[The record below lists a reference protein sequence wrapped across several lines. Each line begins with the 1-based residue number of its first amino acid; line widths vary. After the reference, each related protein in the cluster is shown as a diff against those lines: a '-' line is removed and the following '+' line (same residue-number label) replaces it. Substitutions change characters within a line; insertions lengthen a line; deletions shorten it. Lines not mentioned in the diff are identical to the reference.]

1 MTEQRDISATDIA
14 IIGMAVR
21 VPGANTVEQFWRNL
35 RDGVESIR
43 SLTEEELLAAG
54 ETPDKL
60 RDKNY
65 VARAADLD
73 GMELFDADFFGF
85 GRREAA
91 IMDPQHR
98 QFLECAWEAIESSAR
113 PPKSVN
119 GPVSVFAGCG
129 MGSYFYFNICSHQK
143 LLDQVGMFLLRHT
156 GNDKDFLATRVS
168 HVFDLRGPSVNLQT
182 ACSTSLVAVHY
193 ACQSL
198 LNGECDMALAGGV
211 TIELPHRRGY
221 TFQDGEILSPDGH
234 CRAFDHRAE
243 GTVFGSGAGVVV
255 LRRLA
260 DAIADGDPIRAVI
273 KATAINND
281 GASKAGYLAP
291 SVTGQAE
298 AIVEAHTLA
307 GIKADTV
314 QYVECHGT
322 GTRIGDPIEIEALTD
337 AFRHST
343 DKKGFCRVGSVKSN
357 IGHLDTAAG
366 VVSLIKAALAL
377 EHGEIPP
384 TLGYEKPNPAINF
397 AASPFLV
404 CDRLTPWPTN
414 NGPRRAGVN
423 SLGVGGTNAHA
434 VLEQAPTRP
443 PAVARTDG
451 EAPHL
456 LVLSAKSRKALDES
470 GRRLADFLASDSDAT
485 LPEIASTLFHGRTHF
500 AHRRAVAARDRAQA
514 ISILRATDRNAA
526 VAHTLVENAAGA
538 VFLFP
543 GGGAQYPGMGRSLYR
558 QEPAFRK
565 SVDEG
570 LGYLPAEAAAE
581 VRALWLDDA
590 TSDAAQRFLNPA
602 LQLPA
607 ILIMEIAI
615 ARLWMG
621 WGIKPVA
628 LIGHSMGENAAA
640 CIAGVMSFKRA
651 VELVYLRG
659 RLFTEIPPGGMLS
672 VPLAEKD
679 LLARLPPDLDLAS
692 VNAPELCVVSGT
704 NDALDRFEAALAE
717 DEVQAIRVPIDIAAH
732 SRMLQPILERFEAF
746 LKGGPLAAPK
756 IPIVSNLT
764 GTWLTDAQAR
774 DPGYWRAHL
783 NSTVKFAEGMSVL
796 ADDPARIYIEVG
808 PGRTMSSL
816 VKAQGS
822 INANQV
828 INSLPHADDAT
839 DDREH
844 FLSAVGRAWA
854 TGLPLPLERLWAGV
868 ETRRVL
874 LPTYPFQHEPYWIAP
889 NEEQRSAGAGTLKH
903 ATIDDWFAAP
913 TWVRSPLLSQPEHS
927 ADAKESVGRSWLVYS
942 DGSRLA
948 ARIAERLEGTV
959 VVVTNGPEFK
969 KIDERRWNVDFAG
982 SPRSSSQHQQL
993 LDELR
998 EGGLQPTDV
1007 VYCCGLDGL
1016 STSLGTR
1023 VKHEG
1028 VQEKLRATFFVPT
1041 FIARALGR
1049 LGDPLN
1055 FNVVTREL
1063 TRIND
1068 ETVDPL
1074 RATLI
1079 GPVLV
1084 APRENPQIKTR
1095 CIDVERLWLGR
1106 TTRQAEVAVLDELN
1120 APPTDRL
1127 VALRGTSRWVQSLHK
1142 LSVPAASQGAPWLR
1156 DGGVYVITGGLGG
1169 IALKMAE
1176 HFAQLKNVKLALL
1189 ARSDLPPAA
1198 EWDDILRILPEES
1211 IGAQRMR
1218 RIRAIRELG
1227 SEVDVFTCDIADG
1240 DRVER
1245 ALQQIRAKF
1254 GPVTG
1259 IIHAA
1264 GVMDDEPIE
1273 SKSLNSMLRVL
1284 LPKVAGALHL
1294 DRLIREPLDF
1304 FILFS
1309 SVASSLGLPGQVD
1322 YTAANAFLDAFAT
1335 DRASRAP
1342 GRTVVINWNAWRDI
1356 GMAARASDEQQH
1368 GRAPSSV
1375 VAHPA
1380 LDGYSDDAGTGR
1392 TFVTDFAIDRHW
1404 LLSEHK
1410 IKNGMALLSG
1420 TTFVELARAAF
1431 SVGKAPGPI
1440 EINDLTFLTPFQV
1453 AEGTT
1458 RRLVIQVVAEGGASE
1473 ITMRTAG
1480 DDARSLPHVIGDV
1493 SAYDGLAPAAV
1504 DLDAIVARCPTHL
1517 SVLRGGTGDTNFVDF
1532 GPRWENLR
1540 SVRYGRREALL
1551 ELALDPKFA
1560 PDLEHYLLHPSMLDI
1575 ATGGTQRLIPDFDPD
1590 TDFYVPVLYGRLRLF
1605 APMPQRIFSHVKL
1618 RPESGN
1624 GEAFFDIT
1632 LMGIDGQPFCEISRF
1647 GMKRIDVNSALVGTK
1662 VATNTASTGDTALQK
1677 VLRDAIAP
1685 AEGLAAFDRI
1695 MAQPHLVQCIA
1706 SSMDVGAWERS
1717 LDADSAAMPQSDA
1730 EEGGA
1735 GGFSRPDLD
1744 SVYEAPET
1752 DSEKHLAGVWSELLG
1767 IRQIGVN
1774 DDFFQLGGHS
1784 LHAVRLFV
1792 AVRKRFGV
1800 SLPLS
1805 TLFERP
1811 SIRPLAKLLDSQ
1823 SPQKQT
1829 AASVLNGSTEAS
1841 ASRTEYSSLVP
1852 IQPIGERPAFYCAA
1866 GMGGNPLNLRALAI
1880 QMGIDQPF
1888 YGLQPQ
1894 GLDGMSKLHQT
1905 VPEMATHYIV
1915 EIRRKQPNGPYYLG
1929 GYSGGGVVAFE
1940 MAKQLVAQG
1949 EQIGALV
1956 FLDSPAP
1963 GVELPSI
1970 VGKFG
1975 MHTEAFRKKGVRY
1988 LAELAL
1994 GAWNRRVAA
2003 VATLVRKPLRR
2014 LFPYHYRLENIAD
2027 TWNEACAAYRP
2038 IPYAGDAM
2046 LFRAS
2051 TDFVLGV
2058 DIGRLNGWD
2067 RLVLGNIEVNE
2078 CPGDHSSMCDQPHVR
2093 VLARRLRSYLQRQ
2106 VRDTT
2111 ARDAEPL
2118 PEIEPR
2124 KTAPVEL
2131 LQTIAS

>member
-1 MTEQRDISATDIA
+1 MSQESDTPVADVA
-14 IIGMAVR
+14 IIGMALR
-21 VPGANTVEQFWRNL
+21 VPGAGTVEQFWRNL

-54 ETPDKL
+54 ESPDKL
-60 RDKNY
+60 RDNY
-65 VARAADLD
+65 VARSADLY
-73 GMELFDADFFGF
+73 GMELFDPDFFGF
-85 GRREAA
+85 SRQEAA

-98 QFLECAWEAIESSAR
+98 HFLECAWEAIESSAR

-119 GPVSVFAGCG
+119 GPVGVFAGCG

-168 HVFDLRGPSVNLQT
+168 HLFDLRGPSVNVQT

-198 LNGECDMALAGGV
+198 LNAECDIALAGGV

-221 TFQDGEILSPDGH
+221 TYQDGEILSPDGH
-234 CRAFDHRAE
+234 CRAFDHRAA

-307 GIKADTV
+307 GIKADTL

-366 VVSLIKAALAL
+366 VVSLIKTALAL

-404 CDRLTPWPTN
+404 CDRLTPWPAT

-434 VLEQAPTRP
+434 VLEQAPARP
-443 PAVARTDG
+443 TAARVDG
-451 EAPHL
+451 KGPHL
-456 LVLSAKSRKALDES
+456 LVLSAKSRKALDDS
-470 GRRLADFLASDSDAT
+470 GRRLADFLASDSGMALADV
-485 LPEIASTLFHGRTHF
+485 ASTLFHGRTHF
-500 AHRRAVAARDRAQA
+500 AHRRAVAVRDRAQA
-514 ISILRATDRNAA
+514 ISVLRATDRNAA
-526 VAHTLVENAAGA
+526 AAHTLVEKASGA

-543 GGGAQYPGMGRSLYR
+543 GGGAQYPRMGQSLYR
-558 QEPAFRK
+558 QEPTFRK
-565 SVDEG
+565 TVDEG
-570 LGYLPAEAAAE
+570 LGYLPADVAAE

-590 TSDAAQRFLNPA
+590 TADAAQRFLNPA

-607 ILIMEIAI
+607 ILITEIAI

-640 CIAGVMSFKRA
+640 CIAGVLSFKRA
-651 VELVYLRG
+651 VELVHLRG
-659 RLFTEIPPGGMLS
+659 QLFTEVPSGGMLS
-672 VPLAEKD
+672 VPLAEQD
-679 LLARLPPDLDLAS
+679 LLARLPPDLDVAS
-692 VNAPELCVVSGT
+692 VNAPELCVVSGA
-704 NDALDRFEAALAE
+704 NDALDRFQAALAKDDIE
-717 DEVQAIRVPIDIAAH
+717 AIRVPIDIAAH
-732 SRMLQPILERFEAF
+732 SRMLRPILERFEAF
-746 LKGGPLAAPK
+746 LKGAPLAAPK

-774 DPGYWRAHL
+774 DPAYWRAHL
-783 NSTVKFAEGMSVL
+783 SSTVKFAEGMRVL
-796 ADDPARIYIEVG
+796 AEVPARIYIEVG

-816 VKAQGS
+816 VKVQGS
-822 INANQV
+822 INVNQV
-828 INSLPHADDAT
+828 INSLPHADEAN
-839 DDREH
+839 DDRVH
-844 FLSAVGRAWA
+844 FLGSIGRAWA
-854 TGLPLPLERLWAGV
+854 TGLAVPLERLWAGI
-868 ETRRVL
+868 ETRRIS

-889 NEEQRSAGAGTLKH
+889 NAASRSARAGTLKH
-903 ATIDDWFAAP
+903 EAIDDWFAAP
-913 TWVRSPLLSQPEHS
+913 TWVRSPLLSPPDEPL
-927 ADAKESVGRSWLVYS
+927 DAKESAGRCWLVYS
-942 DGSRLA
+942 DGSTLA
-948 ARIAERLEGTV
+948 GRIARRLEGTV
-959 VVVTNGPEFK
+959 VVVTKGSEFK
-969 KIDERRWNVDFAG
+969 KIDERRWNVDH
-982 SPRSSSQHQQL
+982 RSASQHQEL
-993 LDELR
+993 LDELKQ
-998 EGGLQPTDV
+998 EGFQPTDV

-1016 STSLGTR
+1016 STALGTR
-1023 VKHEG
+1023 VK
-1028 VQEKLRATFFVPT
+1028 QEDFQDKLRATFFVPT
-1041 FIARALGR
+1041 FILRALGR
-1049 LGDPLN
+1049 LGDPVN
-1055 FNVVTREL
+1055 FSVVTREL
-1063 TRIND
+1063 AQVRN

-1074 RATLI
+1074 RAALI

-1084 APRENPQIKTR
+1084 APRETPQIETR

-1106 TTRQAEVAVLDELN
+1106 TTRQAEEALFDELKT
-1120 APPTDRL
+1120 PPVDRL
-1127 VALRGTSRWVQSLHK
+1127 VALRGASRWVQSLHK
-1142 LSVPAASQGAPWLR
+1142 LRVPAASQGTPWLR
-1156 DGGVYVITGGLGG
+1156 EGGVYVITGGLGG
-1169 IALKMAE
+1169 IALEIAE
-1176 HFAQLKNVKLALL
+1176 HFARSKKLKLALL
-1189 ARSDLPPAA
+1189 ARSELPPEA
-1198 EWDDILRILPEES
+1198 EWDDVLRVIPEAS
-1211 IGAQRMR
+1211 AGAQRMR
-1218 RIRAIRELG
+1218 RIRAIRQLG
-1227 SEVDVFTCDIADG
+1227 SEVGVFTCDLADG
-1240 DRVER
+1240 DRVEQ
-1245 ALQQIRAKF
+1245 ALQQVRAKL

-1259 IIHAA
+1259 VIHAA
-1264 GVMDDEPIE
+1264 GVMDDGPIE
-1273 SKSLNSMLRVL
+1273 SRSLSSMQRVL
-1284 LPKVAGALHL
+1284 LPKVGGAIHL

-1335 DRASRAP
+1335 ERASREP
-1342 GRTVVINWNAWRDI
+1342 GRTLVINWNAWRDI
-1356 GMAARASDEQQH
+1356 GMAARASTEQQH
-1368 GRAPSSV
+1368 GRSPSSV

-1380 LDGYSDDAGTGR
+1380 LDGYSDDPGTGR
-1392 TFVTDFAIDRHW
+1392 TFVTDFAVDRHW

-1431 SVGKAPGPI
+1431 SVGKTPGPI

-1458 RRLVIQVVAEGGASE
+1458 RRLVIQVAAEGGASE
-1473 ITMRTAG
+1473 ISMRTAG

-1493 SAYDGLAPAAV
+1493 SAYDGVDPARV
-1504 DLDAIVARCPTHL
+1504 DLDVIIARCPTHF
-1517 SVLRGGTGDTNFVDF
+1517 SVLRGGTGDQHFVDF

-1540 SVRYGRREALL
+1540 SARYGKREALL

-1560 PDLEHYLLHPSMLDI
+1560 PDLEHYLLHPAMLDI
-1575 ATGGTQRLIPDFDPD
+1575 ATGGAQRLIPGFDPHA
-1590 TDFYVPVLYGRLRLF
+1590 DFYVPVAYGRLRLF
-1605 APMPQRIFSHVKL
+1605 DRMPQRIFSHVRL
-1618 RPESGN
+1618 RPRSGN

-1632 LMGIDGQPFCEISRF
+1632 LMDIEGRPFCEITRF
-1647 GMKRIDVNSALVGTK
+1647 TMKRIDANSALVGK
-1662 VATNTASTGDTALQK
+1662 TAAAKTAVMGDTALQK

-1685 AEGLAAFDRI
+1685 AEGLAVFDRI

-1706 SSMDVGAWERS
+1706 SSMDVGAWGRS
-1717 LDADSAAMPQSDA
+1717 LDVDGAEKSPSDS
-1730 EEGGA
+1730 EEGGT

-1744 SVYEAPET
+1744 SAYEEPET
-1752 DSEKHLAGVWSELLG
+1752 DSEKLLARIWSELLG
-1767 IRQIGVN
+1767 VRQIGVN

-1792 AVRKRFGV
+1792 AIGKQYGI

-1805 TLFERP
+1805 TLFEKP
-1811 SIRPLAKLLDSQ
+1811 SIRTLATLLDTQ
-1823 SPQKQT
+1823 SPRQQL
-1829 AASVLNGSTEAS
+1829 AASVQDGSAQPTTP
-1841 ASRTEYSSLVP
+1841 SRTEYSSLVP
-1852 IQPIGERPAFYCAA
+1852 IQPFGEGPAFYCAA
-1866 GMGGNPLNLRALAI
+1866 GMGGNPLNLRALALE
-1880 QMGIDQPF
+1880 MGIDQPF

-1894 GLDGMSKLHQT
+1894 GLDGISKLHRTIPQ
-1905 VPEMATHYIV
+1905 MAAHYIA
-1915 EIRRKQPNGPYYLG
+1915 EIRRKQPNGPYFLG

-1949 EQIGALV
+1949 ERIGALV
-1956 FLDSPAP
+1956 FLDSVAP

-1970 VGKFG
+1970 VGKLGKHVEGFREEG
-1975 MHTEAFRKKGVRY
+1975 MRY
-1988 LAELAL
+1988 VLAAAL
-1994 GAWNRRVAA
+1994 GALNRRVEAVAA
-2003 VATLVRKPLRR
+2003 VVRKPLRR
-2014 LFPYHYRLENIAD
+2014 LFPYHYRLESIAD
-2027 TWNEACAAYRP
+2027 TWNEAFAAYQP
-2038 IPYAGDAM
+2038 TPYAGDGM
-2046 LFRAS
+2046 LYRAS
-2051 TDFVLGV
+2051 TGFVIGF
-2058 DIGRLNGWD
+2058 DIGRLNGWE
-2067 RLVLGNIEVNE
+2067 RWIQGAIEVNE
-2078 CPGDHSSMCDQPHVR
+2078 CPGDHSSMCEQPHVR
-2093 VLARRLRSYLQRQ
+2093 VLSRRLKSYLQRQ
-2106 VRDTT
+2106 VRDTM
-2111 ARDAEPL
+2111 ASEAEPG
-2118 PEIEPR
+2118 PESESLR
-2124 KTAPVEL
+2124 TASARPLYAV
-2131 LQTIAS
+2131 AS

>member
-1 MTEQRDISATDIA
+1 MSEQRNISATDIA
-14 IIGMAVR
+14 IIGMALR
-21 VPGANTVEQFWRNL
+21 VPGADTVGQFWRNL
-35 RDGVESIR
+35 RDSVESIR
-43 SLTEEELLAAG
+43 SVTEEELLAAG
-54 ETPDKL
+54 ESPERF

-65 VARAADLD
+65 VARTADLA
-73 GMELFDADFFGF
+73 GMESFDADFFGF
-85 GRREAA
+85 GRQEAA

-113 PPKSVN
+113 PTKSVN
-119 GPVSVFAGCG
+119 GPVGVFAGCG
-129 MGSYFYFNICSHQK
+129 MGSYFYFNICSHPK

-156 GNDKDFLATRVS
+156 GNDKDFLATRAS
-168 HVFDLRGPSVNLQT
+168 HLFDLRGPSVNVQT

-221 TFQDGEILSPDGH
+221 TYQDGEILSPDGH
-234 CRAFDHRAE
+234 CRAFDHRAA

-281 GASKAGYLAP
+281 GATKAGYLAP
-291 SVTGQAE
+291 SVSGQAE

-307 GIKADTV
+307 GITADTV

-397 AASPFLV
+397 AASPFVV
-404 CDRLTPWPTN
+404 CDRLTPWPATD
-414 NGPRRAGVN
+414 GPRRAGVN

-434 VLEQAPTRP
+434 VLEQAPTGLRSG
-443 PAVARTDG
+443 ARADG
-451 EAPHL
+451 EGPHV
-456 LVLSAKSRKALDES
+456 LVLSAKSRKALDEG
-470 GRRLADFLASDSDAT
+470 GRRLADFLSTEPDTA
-485 LPEIASTLFHGRTHF
+485 LPDVAATLFHGRAHF
-500 AHRRAVAARDRAQA
+500 AHRRVVAARDRAQA
-514 ISILRATDRNAA
+514 ISVLRVTDRTAA
-526 VAHTLVENAAGA
+526 AAHTAVENTSGA

-543 GGGAQYPGMGRSLYR
+543 GGGAQYPGMARSLYR
-558 QEPAFRK
+558 QHPAFRK

-570 LGYLPAEAAAE
+570 LGYLPADVAAE
-581 VRALWLDDA
+581 VRSLWLDES
-590 TSDAAQRFLNPA
+590 TPDAAQRFLNPA

-607 ILIMEIAI
+607 ILITEIAV
-615 ARLWMG
+615 ARLWMS

-640 CIAGVMSFKRA
+640 CIAGVLSFKRA
-651 VELVYLRG
+651 VELVHLRG
-659 RLFTEIPPGGMLS
+659 RLFTEVPPGGMLS

-679 LLARLPPDLDLAS
+679 LLARLPADLDLAS

-704 NDALDRFEAALAE
+704 NDALDRFQAILAK
-717 DEVQAIRVPIDIAAH
+717 DEIEAIRVPIDIAAH
-732 SRMLQPILERFEAF
+732 SRMLKAILERFEAF
-746 LKGGPLAAPK
+746 LKAAPLAAPK

-774 DPGYWRAHL
+774 DPAYWRAHL
-783 NSTVKFAEGMSVL
+783 SSTVKFAEGMRVL
-796 ADDPARIYIEVG
+796 AEDPTRIYIEVG

-828 INSLPHADDAT
+828 INTLPHADEAA
-839 DDREH
+839 DDHVH
-844 FLSAVGRAWA
+844 FLGAVGRAWA
-854 TGLPLPLERLWAGV
+854 TGLAVPLERLWAGV
-868 ETRRVL
+868 ETRRVA

-889 NEEQRSAGAGTLKH
+889 NEAPRSASGGSFKH
-903 ATIDDWFAAP
+903 QTADDWFAAP
-913 TWVRSPLLSQPEHS
+913 TWARSPLLSRPDPS
-927 ADAKESVGRSWLVYS
+927 AEGSEVAERRWLIFS
-942 DGSRLA
+942 DGSSLA
-948 ARIAERLEGTV
+948 ARLAKRLEGRV
-959 VVVTNGPEFK
+959 VIVTNGAEFK
-969 KIDERRWNVDFAG
+969 KVDENHWNIDVRW
-982 SPRSSSQHQQL
+982 SSHYQ
-993 LDELR
+993 ELVEALR
-998 EGGLQPTDV
+998 GDGFLPTDV
-1007 VYCCGLDGL
+1007 VYCCDLNGKPATLVSRARPDEL
-1016 STSLGTR
+1016 
-1023 VKHEG
+1023 
-1028 VQEKLRATFFVPT
+1028 QEKLRATFFIPT
-1041 FIARALGR
+1041 WIIRTLGR
-1049 LGDPLN
+1049 LGDPIN
-1055 FNVVTREL
+1055 FSVVTRDL
-1063 TRIND
+1063 AQVND
-1068 ETVDPL
+1068 ERIDPV
-1074 RATLI
+1074 RSTLI

-1084 APRENPQIKTR
+1084 APREIPQVKTR
-1095 CIDVERLWLGR
+1095 CIDVQQRWIGG
-1106 TTRQAEVAVLDELN
+1106 TTPQTEQAVVDELT
-1120 APPTDRL
+1120 APPAERL
-1127 VALRGTSRWVQSLHK
+1127 VALRGATRWIQSLHK
-1142 LSVPAASQGAPWLR
+1142 LSLPAASQEAPWLR

-1169 IALKMAE
+1169 IALEIAE
-1176 HFAQLKNVKLALL
+1176 HFARLKKVKLALL
-1189 ARSDLPPAA
+1189 ARSELPPIE
-1198 EWDDILRILPEES
+1198 EWDDVLRVLPEES
-1211 IGAQRMR
+1211 AGAQRMR

-1227 SEVDVFTCDIADG
+1227 SEVEVVTCDISNRG
-1240 DRVER
+1240 RVDR
-1245 ALQQIRAKF
+1245 ALQQVRAKL

-1259 IIHAA
+1259 VIHAA

-1273 SKSLNSMLRVL
+1273 SKSLTSMERVL
-1284 LPKVAGALHL
+1284 LPKVAGAIYL
-1294 DRLIREPLDF
+1294 DKLIAEPLDF
-1304 FILFS
+1304 FIVFS
-1309 SVASSLGLPGQVD
+1309 SVASTLGLPGQVD
-1322 YTAANAFLDAFAT
+1322 YTAANAFLDAFAV
-1335 DRASRAP
+1335 DRSSRAP
-1342 GRTVVINWNAWRDI
+1342 GRTLVINWNAWRDV
-1356 GMAARASDEQQH
+1356 GMAVRASNEQRH
-1368 GRAPSSV
+1368 GRTPSSV

-1380 LDGYSDDAGTGR
+1380 LDGYSDDAATGR
-1392 TFVTDFAIDRHW
+1392 TFVTDFATDRHW
-1404 LLSEHK
+1404 LLSEHR

-1431 SVGKAPGPI
+1431 SVGKVPGPI

-1453 AEGTT
+1453 AEDTT

-1480 DDARSLPHVIGDV
+1480 DDVRSLPHVIGDV
-1493 SAYDGLAPAAV
+1493 CAYDGAAPAHV

-1517 SVLRGGTGDTNFVDF
+1517 SVLRGGTGDTSFVNF

-1540 SVRYGRREALL
+1540 SVRYGRREALM

-1560 PDLEHYLLHPSMLDI
+1560 SDLEHYLLHPSMLDI
-1575 ATGGTQRLIPDFDPD
+1575 ATGGAQRLIPGFDPQA
-1590 TDFYVPVLYGRLRLF
+1590 DFYVPVVYGRLRLF
-1605 APMPQRIFSHVKL
+1605 DRMPLRIYSHIRL

-1624 GEAFFDIT
+1624 GDAFFDVT
-1632 LMGIDGQPFCEISRF
+1632 LMDMDGRPFCEISRF
-1647 GMKRIDVNSALVGTK
+1647 GMKRVDANSALVGTT
-1662 VATNTASTGDTALQK
+1662 VAANPASTADTALQK
-1677 VLRDAIAP
+1677 VLRDAITP

-1706 SSMDVGAWERS
+1706 SSMDVAAWDRS
-1717 LDADSAAMPQSDA
+1717 LDAEGAGLSQGDADDSAT
-1730 EEGGA
+1730 

-1752 DSEKHLAGVWSELLG
+1752 DSEKFLAGVWSELLG

-1792 AVRKRFGV
+1792 AVRKQFGV

-1811 SIRPLAKLLDSQ
+1811 SIRPLAALLDAQ
-1823 SPQKQT
+1823 STQKQT
-1829 AASVLNGSTEAS
+1829 AASTQSHGSDAPVAS
-1841 ASRTEYSSLVP
+1841 SRTEYSSLVP
-1852 IQPIGERPAFYCAA
+1852 IQPIGDAPAFYCAA
-1866 GMGGNPLNLRALAI
+1866 GMGGNPLNLRALALH
-1880 QMGIDQPF
+1880 MGIEQPF
-1888 YGLQPQ
+1888 FGLQPQ
-1894 GLDGMSKLHQT
+1894 GLDGMSELHRT
-1905 VPEMATHYIV
+1905 VPEMAAHYIL
-1915 EIRRKQPNGPYYLG
+1915 EIKRKQPQGPYYLG
-1929 GYSGGGVVAFE
+1929 GYSGGGVIAFE

-1949 EQIGALV
+1949 ERIGALV

-1963 GVELPSI
+1963 GALPSI
-1970 VGKFG
+1970 AGKFDKHIEG
-1975 MHTEAFRKKGVRY
+1975 YREKGARY
-1988 LAELAL
+1988 LAEVAL
-1994 GAWNRRVAA
+1994 GAVNRRVEAVSA
-2003 VATLVRKPLRR
+2003 VARKPLRR

-2038 IPYAGDAM
+2038 APYGGDAM

-2058 DIGRLNGWD
+2058 DIGRLNGWE
-2067 RLVLGNIEVNE
+2067 RLVLGTVDVNE
-2078 CPGDHSSMCDQPHVR
+2078 CPGNHSTMCEEPHVR
-2093 VLARRLRSYLQRQ
+2093 VLARRLKSYLQRQ
-2106 VRDTT
+2106 VRDNK
-2111 ARDAEPL
+2111 ARDAEPE
-2118 PEIEPR
+2118 PESEPR
-2124 KTAPVEL
+2124 THAPAGL